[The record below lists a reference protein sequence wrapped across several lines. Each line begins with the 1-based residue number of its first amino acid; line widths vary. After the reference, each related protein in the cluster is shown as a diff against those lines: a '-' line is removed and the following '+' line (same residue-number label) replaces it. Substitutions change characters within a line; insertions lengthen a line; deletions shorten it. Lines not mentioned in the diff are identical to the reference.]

1 MQTQMP
7 LPIVS
12 ILEKQLEHL
21 NEEKQIIEDEIYR
34 TEKEIHKY
42 VETNNG

>member
-1 MQTQMP
+1 MQTQ
-7 LPIVS
+7 LPIIS
-12 ILEKQLEHL
+12 ILEEQLKYL

-42 VETNNG
+42 METNNG

>member
-1 MQTQMP
+1 MQTQMS

-21 NEEKQIIEDEIYR
+21 NEEKELIEHEIHK
-34 TEKEIHKY
+34 TKQEIHKY
-42 VETNNG
+42 METNNG